1 MNCHICSQP
10 ATGQCQVCSKFY
22 CADHGDRVCQPC
34 QKRRHSTSTAGG
46 AGPPGDI
53 AIGQDRLPQSSRVSY
68 PDIKGQP
75 LQRVIGVGQNA
86 RNGDTE
92 VTLVDLEFL
101 ELRTR

>member
-1 MNCHICSQP
+1 MNCHICTQP
-10 ATGQCQVCSKFY
+10 ATGKCQTCSKFY
-22 CADHGDRVCQPC
+22 CADHGDGVCQHC
-34 QKRRHSTSTAGG
+34 QERSHSTSTAGG
-46 AGPPGDI
+46 VDPSGAI
-53 AIGQDRLPQSSRVSY
+53 VIGQERSPQPSRVSY

-86 RNGDTE
+86 RNSDTE